1 LDYIK
6 QIALSSLV
14 AVESYIQDSNIPK
27 GAPVCASYKGKNR
40 AYFLK
45 NDRMK

>member
-14 AVESYIQDSNIPK
+14 AVGSYIQDSHIPK
-27 GAPVCASYKGKNR
+27 RAPVCAFYKDKNR

-45 NDRMK
+45 NGRMK